1 MCQDLDEGEVR
12 AAVRAFD
19 EEHEVEQDEAE
30 AEWAEE
36 AAAAAMAAA
45 GTGPRAGAVTSRQQL
60 LRDGYALLR
69 QPKEDED
76 EEGAEGGLGGRG
88 GTTEGGRATRREGAL
103 RSVVRD
109 GRGRVVEV
117 EGRHLSILEASSWR
131 CHNSQPL
138 APAGPLAGHTAPV
151 MCSWRERR
159 AAQGPMGG

>member
-19 EEHEVEQDEAE
+19 EAHEVEQDEAE